1 MTKRALVVSLL
12 HCTDQIGRT
21 SLLHFCLTGASC
33 AEVHSD
39 RLLSPFPFDV
49 EKGRRTVGSWVLIFP
64 DQHGVHG
71 IWVKDCINHD
81 WKHFEIYGNV
91 FLKVHILFK
100 VPVYAAKQHYLHYPP
115 NVLYS
120 FTFSFH
126 WNYKGKHHTSRW
138 ERTHVYCHIKK
149 YKIKDLQKC
158 HA

>member
-81 WKHFEIYGNV
+81 WKHFSIYGDWAI
-91 FLKVHILFK
+91 KGHILFK
-100 VPVYAAKQHYLHYPP
+100 VPVYRMLQSTHCCLSALSTKCPLFLYLLFPHKLQRKTSY
-115 NVLYS
+115 
-120 FTFSFH
+120 F
-126 WNYKGKHHTSRW
+126 KMGKDS
-138 ERTHVYCHIKK
+138 CLLSKNK
-149 YKIKDLQKC
+149 
-158 HA
+158 

>member
-100 VPVYAAKQHYLHYPP
+100 VPVYAAKHPMLFVCIIHQM
-115 NVLYS
+115 S
-120 FTFSFH
+120 FIPLPSFSTQITKE
-126 WNYKGKHHTSRW
+126 NIILQDGKGFMSI
-138 ERTHVYCHIKK
+138 VKK
-149 YKIKDLQKC
+149 
-158 HA
+158 